1 MRSKIQK
8 YRLRDDK
15 TIVGYAE
22 ETAEGMLFTGKF
34 PLFWLKSKQKFSHV
48 DQAVGILDK
57 LNRMIYEYDI
67 LSYKINDSQMRREG
81 IVLWSEEKLAFGI
94 FDIESRHFSFFFV
107 GNLFLFEKDKV
118 EIISHAFNRPKLM
131 AEFKL

>member
-1 MRSKIQK
+1 MRGKAGK

-34 PLFWLKSKQKFSHV
+34 PLFWLKSERKFTHV
-48 DQAVGILDK
+48 DEAIGILDK

-67 LSYKINDSQMRREG
+67 LSYKINDTQMRREG
-81 IVLWSEEKLAFGI
+81 IVLWSEEKEAFGI
-94 FDIESRHFSFFFV
+94 YDIESKHFSYFFV
-107 GNLFLFEKDKV
+107 DDLFLFEKDKV
-118 EIISHAFNRPKLM
+118 EIISHAFNRPLIMQKFNL
-131 AEFKL
+131 

>member
-1 MRSKIQK
+1 MFSKIKK

-22 ETAEGMLFTGKF
+22 ETAEGMLFTGKY
-34 PLFWLKSKQKFSHV
+34 PLFWLKSNQKFTHV
-48 DQAVGILDK
+48 DQAIGIVDK
-57 LNRMIYEYDI
+57 LHRMIYEYDV

-81 IVLWSEEKLAFGI
+81 IVLWSEEKEAFGI
-94 FDIESRHFSFFFV
+94 FDIASRHFSFFFV
-107 GNLFLFEKDKV
+107 GNLFLFERDKV

-131 AEFKL
+131 KQFGL